1 MKKIVIIG
9 GAAGGATAAARLRRV
24 DPQAEII
31 LFEKGEYIS
40 YASCGLPYYIGD
52 MVPQRDSLL
61 VQTVEGMTNRYNL
74 DIRIETEVTNIDR
87 QNQTITAKH
96 VKTGEQH
103 EETYDVLILA
113 TGAAPIVPNI
123 PGIDQVNNVF
133 TLKTIPDADAI
144 KNWMKEKEPAQAV
157 VLGGSLP
164 AIELAENLQKRG
176 LQVTIVEAHSQL
188 APALDEEMAALVHQK
203 LRDQDIDVVLG
214 QSVSRMDNEGQQL
227 TLQDGTVLTSDMT
240 IIAMGLTSES
250 ELAKQAGLE
259 IGEHGGVSVNA
270 NLQTTDPAIYAV
282 GDIVEANE
290 SPSASFTNRQGRA
303 VADHIYG
310 KNVQYSGSIGTT
322 ATKLFD
328 LTIAATGRNEKT
340 LQARNVPYEAV
351 HIHPASQAGYYIG
364 GSPITLKMTF
374 HPETGEIYG
383 AQAIGLTGVEKR
395 IDVIA
400 TAIKAKMNVFDL
412 QDLELISAPA
422 FSTPKDPV
430 NMLGY
435 VAGNIVDGEA
445 KPAHVLQID
454 ELIAKGGMVID
465 VREPLEREMGYIE
478 GSKNIPLGELKTRLN
493 EIPKD
498 QPVYVSCQ
506 VGQRGYLASNLLKE
520 NGFDVYNVSGG
531 YKMYASMKRD
541 QEERQ
546 QPIQTKVV
554 GEQQPMTQSIQPMTG
569 DIKADVQLNCMGLQC
584 PGPIS
589 QVFQTM
595 NKMNDGEV
603 LEVKVTDPG
612 FITDIKA
619 WSSKT
624 GNTFL
629 KNETVDGAT
638 VVYVQKGAANQ
649 GQTVN
654 APSAA
659 SGPKGATLVVFDQD
673 LDKAIASF
681 IIATGAA
688 AMGKKVT
695 MFFTFWGL
703 NILRR
708 EEAVSQEGKDF
719 IEKMFNKMMPRGPK
733 QLPISNMNMGGMGS
747 KMIRTVMEKKN
758 VDSLEKLMATAMELG
773 VEITACAMSMDV
785 MGIREH
791 ELIDGVQIGG
801 VAAYLGQAEDSN
813 VNLFI

>member
-9 GAAGGATAAARLRRV
+9 GAAAGATAAARLRRLDLEAQIV
-24 DPQAEII
+24 

-61 VQTVEGMTNRYNL
+61 AQTVEGMTKRYNL
-74 DIRIETEVTNIDR
+74 DIRIETEVTNIHR
-87 QNQTITAKH
+87 SNKTITAKH
-96 VKTGEQH
+96 VKTGEQY

-113 TGAAPIVPNI
+113 TGATPVIPNI
-123 PGIDQVNNVF
+123 PGIDQANNVF
-133 TLKTIPDADAI
+133 TLKTIPDADEI
-144 KNWMKEKEPAQAV
+144 KNWMKEREPAQAV
-157 VLGGSLP
+157 VLGGSLT

-176 LQVTIVEAHSQL
+176 LQVTIIEENSQL

-203 LRDQDIDVVLG
+203 LRDQDINVVLG
-214 QSVSRMDNEGQQL
+214 QQVRRMNNEGQQL

-240 IIAMGLTSES
+240 IVAMGLTSES

-259 IGEHGGVSVNA
+259 IGEHGGVSVNT
-270 NLQTTDPAIYAV
+270 NLQTTDSAIYAV
-282 GDIVEANE
+282 GAVVESNGL
-290 SPSASFTNRQGRA
+290 SSASFTNRQGRA

-322 ATKLFD
+322 ATKVFD
-328 LTIAATGRNEKT
+328 LTVAATGQNEKT
-340 LQARNVPYEAV
+340 LSAMNIPYEVV

-383 AQAIGLTGVEKR
+383 AQAIGLTGVDKR
-395 IDVIA
+395 IDVLA

-412 QDLELISAPA
+412 QDLELISSPV

-435 VAGNIVDGEA
+435 VAGNIVERGMKA
-445 KPAHVLQID
+445 AHVLTID
-454 ELIAKGGMVID
+454 EVVANGGTVID
-465 VREPLEREMGYIE
+465 VREPFEREMGHIK
-478 GSKNIPLGELKTRLN
+478 GSENIPLGELTARID
-493 EIPKD
+493 EISKD
-498 QPVYVSCQ
+498 RPIYVSCQ
-506 VGQRGYLASNLLKE
+506 VGQRGYLASNVLKE

-531 YKMYASMKRD
+531 YKMYAAVVRD
-541 QEERQ
+541 QEARQ
-546 QPIQTKVV
+546 QPIQMKVE
-554 GEQQPMTQSIQPMTG
+554 GEQQPMTQSIEPMTG
-569 DIKADVQLNCMGLQC
+569 DVKADVQLNCLGLQC

-595 NKMNDGEV
+595 NQMNDGEV

-612 FITDIKA
+612 FISDVKA
-619 WSSKT
+619 WCSKT

-629 KNETVDGAT
+629 KDETMAGTTIVYIRKGTDGQALT
-638 VVYVQKGAANQ
+638 ASTQVSAN
-649 GQTVN
+649 
-654 APSAA
+654 S
-659 SGPKGATLVVFDQD
+659 PKGATLVVFDQD

-719 IEKMFNKMMPRGPK
+719 IEKMFSKMMPRGPK
-733 QLPISNMNMGGMGS
+733 QLPISNMNMGGMGA
-747 KMIRTVMEKKN
+747 KMIRSVMEKKN
-758 VDSLEKLMATAMELG
+758 VDSLEKLMATAMDLG

-785 MGIREH
+785 MGIQEH

-801 VAAYLGQAEDSN
+801 VASYLGQAEDSN

>member
-9 GAAGGATAAARLRRV
+9 GAAAGATAAARLRRL
-24 DPQAEII
+24 DPKAQII

-40 YASCGLPYYIGD
+40 YASCGLPYYIGE

-61 VQTVEGMTNRYNL
+61 IQTVEGLTERYNL
-74 DIRIETEVTNIDR
+74 DIRIEAEVTYINRKD
-87 QNQTITAKH
+87 QTITVKHAK
-96 VKTGEQH
+96 TSEQY
-103 EETYDVLILA
+103 EETYDILILA
-113 TGAAPIVPNI
+113 TGASPIVPAI
-123 PGIDQVNNVF
+123 RGLDKADNVF
-133 TLKTIPDADAI
+133 TLQTIPDADEI
-144 KNWMKEKEPAQAV
+144 KSWLKKKEAKQAV
-157 VLGGSLP
+157 VIGGGFT
-164 AIELAENLQKRG
+164 AIEIAENLQKRG
-176 LQVTIVEAHSQL
+176 MQVTIIEAGSQL

-203 LRDQDIDVVLG
+203 LRDQDMNVILG
-214 QSVSRMDNEGQQL
+214 QQVISMDHAEQQL
-227 TLQDGTVLTSDMT
+227 ILQNGTVLNSDIT
-240 IIAMGLTSES
+240 ILAMGLTPES
-250 ELAKQAGLE
+250 ELAKEAGLA
-259 IGEHGGVSVNA
+259 IGKKGGALVNA
-270 NLQTTDPAIYAV
+270 NLQTNDPAIYAIGNV
-282 GDIVEANE
+282 VEWSGEA
-290 SPSASFTNRQGRA
+290 PSASFTNRQGRV

-328 LTIAATGRNEKT
+328 LTVAATGSNEKT
-340 LQARNVPYEAV
+340 LKSLNVPYEAV

-364 GSPITLKMTF
+364 GSSITLKMTF

-400 TAIKAKMNVFDL
+400 TGIKAKMSVFDL
-412 QDLELISAPA
+412 QDLELISSPA
-422 FSTPKDPV
+422 FSTPKDPI

-435 VAGNIVDGEA
+435 VAGNIVNGELKA
-445 KPAHVLQID
+445 AHVLQID
-454 ELIAKGGMVID
+454 EVIAKGGTVID
-465 VREPLEREMGYIE
+465 VREPLEREMGYIK
-478 GSKNIPLGELKTRLN
+478 GSKNIPLGELKMRLK

-520 NGFDVYNVSGG
+520 HGFDVYNVSGG
-531 YKMYASMKRD
+531 YKMYASVLRD
-541 QEERQ
+541 QEARKT
-546 QPIQTKVV
+546 PIQTKVE
-554 GEQQPMTQSIQPMTG
+554 GEQQTMAQAMEAITG
-569 DIKADVQLNCMGLQC
+569 DVKADVQLNCLGLQC

-595 NKMNDGEV
+595 NQMNDGEV

-612 FITDIKA
+612 FISDVKA
-619 WSSKT
+619 WCSKT

-629 KNETVDGAT
+629 KDETIDGIT
-638 VVYVQKGAANQ
+638 VVYVRRGGAGVNTQVSAN
-649 GQTVN
+649 
-654 APSAA
+654 S
-659 SGPKGATLVVFDQD
+659 PKGATLVVFDQD

-719 IEKMFNKMMPRGPK
+719 IEKMFSKMMPRGPK
-733 QLPISNMNMGGMGS
+733 KLPISNMNMGGMGA
-747 KMIRTVMEKKN
+747 KMIRTVMEQKN
-758 VDSLEKLMATAMELG
+758 VDSLEKLMVTAMDLG

-801 VAAYLGQAEDSN
+801 VASYLGQAEDSN